1 MRNIRYAK
9 HCVRLKKR
17 PLSKKERLGMMD
29 LSTGSKPN
37 TIKEALLLDVWIRG
51 GDIETIF
58 KNKQFC

>member
-1 MRNIRYAK
+1 
-9 HCVRLKKR
+9 
-17 PLSKKERLGMMD
+17 MMD